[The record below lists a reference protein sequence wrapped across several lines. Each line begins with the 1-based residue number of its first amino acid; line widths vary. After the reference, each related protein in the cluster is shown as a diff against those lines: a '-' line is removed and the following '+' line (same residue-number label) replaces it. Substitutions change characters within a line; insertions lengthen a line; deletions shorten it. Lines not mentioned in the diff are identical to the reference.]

1 MSALRSARAP
11 AREPDG
17 APRVRVISPDL
28 GLSGK
33 LARWVQGWG
42 ASVAVESDV
51 GRMTS
56 SAAADEGVDVVLL
69 DVRRREDPLLAWL
82 AALKRARPG
91 VEVILLTVPGQ
102 VAISIAA
109 MRAGASSEL
118 SAPFD
123 LATLRAAVAAALRR
137 RGKRLAARRPSL
149 LERFQRAMTAATFAQ
164 AGEFD
169 TARALLA
176 EDDPPGRRG
185 PRGTDP

>member
-1 MSALRSARAP
+1 MPALRRPRAP

-17 APRVRVISPDL
+17 APRVHVVSPDP

-33 LARWVQGWG
+33 LARRLQGWG
-42 ASVAVESDV
+42 ASVAVETDPS
-51 GRMTS
+51 RMS
-56 SAAADEGVDVVLL
+56 PSAAADERADVVLL
-69 DVRRREDPLLAWL
+69 DVRRHADALLAWL
-82 AALKRARPG
+82 AALKRAQPRA
-91 VEVILLTVPGQ
+91 EVVLLTVPGQ

-123 LATLRAAVAAALRR
+123 LAALRAAVAAGLRR
-137 RGKRLAARRPSL
+137 RGKRLAAPRPSL

-169 TARALLA
+169 TARELLA
-176 EDDPPGRRG
+176 DEAPPERPGQRGDP
-185 PRGTDP
+185 